1 MEVEASAAKRA
12 LNMFWTASGRYDLEP
27 IYLFYDDEGEPDI
40 YRNTLLGL
48 GYRLFD
54 PDVLLPFLR
63 GIEVGLRRD
72 LIHRLT
78 LFILGKMV
86 YRHYLA
92 ERPGLEYLR
101 SESNLEELFDSRD
114 RKVIDVMLSFEY
126 SSDAELVKRF
136 KDVYFQYYMYKF
148 IPARKVENGRFLGAG
163 LLFMLTDHRLL
174 EGIWKRGD
182 GESGTEDESVL
193 KRTFLHMQ
201 GKSTLQEDRLYIER
215 TFGQSLM
222 PESQVRRIEKLLCIG
237 DHSRS
242 RLYYAGSELHSEED
256 REQLMQKQR
265 NQAFFNERSRYY
277 ERCIDHI
284 SERLRSSLEAQK
296 ENDSVNSIQG
306 KLDAKRVYR
315 VKAMQDI
322 TIFKREIIN
331 LIPDF
336 TVDLLIDAS
345 SSRIKEQER
354 IATQAYMITRS
365 LLRLSVPVQV
375 TAFRSMRGHTV
386 LQRLRGYSSNDDGRG
401 IFSFFSAGSNRDG
414 LALRALVPLMDFG
427 RSEIAEG
434 KLHRILLV
442 LTDAIPQDT
451 QKIPP
456 SKEHPIAR
464 EYAESAAIED
474 TYDAVRQ
481 LRKDGISVSAIFWGI
496 NSSVP
501 NIRRMYGDSYARIR
515 TIEQLPDAVI
525 DLLLRVF
532 ARIRES

>member
-136 KDVYFQYYMYKF
+136 KEVYFQYYMYKF

-163 LLFMLTDHRLL
+163 LLFMLTDHKVL
-174 EGIWKRGD
+174 EGLWNSRDGGD
-182 GESGTEDESVL
+182 ELEDESGLKKVL
-193 KRTFLHMQ
+193 LHMQ
-201 GKSTLQEDRLYIER
+201 GKSTPHEDRLFIER
-215 TFGQSLM
+215 TFGQSIM
-222 PESQVRRIEKLLCIG
+222 PESQVKRIEKLLCKG
-237 DHSRS
+237 NHHGS
-242 RLYYAGSELHSEED
+242 RLYYAGSEIRTDESS
-256 REQLMQKQR
+256 EQLIQKKR
-265 NQAFFNERSRYY
+265 NLDFYNERSRYY
-277 ERCIDHI
+277 DRCIDRI

-296 ENDSVNSIQG
+296 ENDTVNTIQG
-306 KLDAKRVYR
+306 RLDAGRVYR
-315 VKAMQDI
+315 LKAMQDI
-322 TIFKREIIN
+322 SIFKREIIN

-336 TVDLLIDAS
+336 TIDLIIDAS

-365 LLRLSVPVQV
+365 LLRLNVPVQV
-375 TAFRSMRGHTV
+375 TAFRSMRGYTV

-414 LALRALVPLMDFG
+414 LALRALVPLMDFS
-427 RSEIAEG
+427 RSEITDG
-434 KLHRILLV
+434 KLHRIVLV

-451 QKIPP
+451 QKIPA
-456 SKEHPIAR
+456 SKEHPIPR
-464 EYAESAAIED
+464 DYAEYAAIED
-474 TYDAVRQ
+474 TYDAVRE
-481 LRKDGISVSAIFWGI
+481 LRRDGVSVSAIFWGI

-515 TIEQLPDAVI
+515 TIDQLPDAVI
-525 DLLLRVF
+525 DLLLKVF